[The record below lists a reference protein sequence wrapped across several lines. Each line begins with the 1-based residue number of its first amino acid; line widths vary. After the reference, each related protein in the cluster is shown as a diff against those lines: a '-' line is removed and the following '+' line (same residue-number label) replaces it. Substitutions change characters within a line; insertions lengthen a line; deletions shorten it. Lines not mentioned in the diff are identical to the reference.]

1 MTTQI
6 RISKMVAAAVLGGG
20 MSVGGLMVP
29 TASHAQTAAGATVV
43 SLTVQ
48 PKDKKKVVECDV
60 KINLENLPPGATA
73 EFTTTSGRTYRNLH
87 RGTYCLQNGVL
98 SSAGGGA
105 TPAVV
110 VPPPGGPPTG
120 CTERTIIQNGS
131 PTTICE

>member
-6 RISKMVAAAVLGGG
+6 RIFKMMIATVLGGG
-20 MSVGGLMVP
+20 VSVGGLMVP

-43 SLTVQ
+43 SLTVKPQ
-48 PKDKKKVVECDV
+48 DQKKIAGCDIT
-60 KINLENLPPGATA
+60 INLENLPPGATA
-73 EFTTTSGRTYRNLH
+73 EFTTTSGRTFSNLH
-87 RGTYCLQNGVL
+87 KGTYCLQNGVL